1 MRAKLAALASLLIY
15 LGLMS
20 GATGAELFIYL
31 SPTGN
36 RVVTDRPIDLAGFVL
51 EQTNID
57 ARAAGR
63 SLRYQDT
70 EKNRD
75 LIDRYIRNAAYL
87 YDMDA
92 ALIRAVIAQE
102 SAFKI
107 DARSPKGALGLMQ
120 LMPPTAR
127 QYQVQNMLDPR
138 ENINAGTKH
147 LKYLLHR
154 FSSLSLALAAY
165 NAGEG
170 AVAKYQG
177 IPPYPETENYV
188 TQVLGRYQD
197 YQSN

>member
-1 MRAKLAALASLLIY
+1 LRAKLAALASLLIY
-15 LGLMS
+15 FGTMS
-20 GATGAELFIYL
+20 GVTGGELFIYL

-36 RVVTDRPIDLAGFVL
+36 RVVTDRPINLAGFVL
-51 EQTNID
+51 EQNHID

-70 EKNRD
+70 EENRA

-107 DARSPKGALGLMQ
+107 DARSPKGARGLMQ
-120 LMPPTAR
+120 LMPATAQ
-127 QYQVQNMLDPR
+127 QYQV
-138 ENINAGTKH
+138 ENIVDPKQNIYAGTKH
-147 LKYLLHR
+147 LRYLLQR

-177 IPPYPETENYV
+177 IPPYPETQDYV
-188 TQVLGRYQD
+188 TKVLGRYQD

>member
-92 ALIRAVIAQE
+92 ALIRAVI
-102 SAFKI
+102 
-107 DARSPKGALGLMQ
+107 
-120 LMPPTAR
+120 
-127 QYQVQNMLDPR
+127 
-138 ENINAGTKH
+138 
-147 LKYLLHR
+147 
-154 FSSLSLALAAY
+154 
-165 NAGEG
+165 
-170 AVAKYQG
+170 
-177 IPPYPETENYV
+177 
-188 TQVLGRYQD
+188 
-197 YQSN
+197 

>member
-1 MRAKLAALASLLIY
+1 MRAKLAALASLLLC
-15 LGLMS
+15 LGVIS
-20 GATGAELFIYL
+20 GATGGELLIYL

-36 RVVTDRPIDLAGFVL
+36 RVVTDRPINLEGFVL
-51 EQTNID
+51 EQNSLD

-63 SLRYQDT
+63 LLRYQDT

-87 YDMDA
+87 YDMDS

-102 SAFKI
+102 SAFQI

-120 LMPPTAR
+120 LMPATAR

-138 ENINAGTKH
+138 ENINAGTRH
-147 LKYLLHR
+147 LRYLLQR

-177 IPPYPETENYV
+177 IPPYPETQNYV
-188 TQVLGRYQD
+188 TQVIGRYQG
-197 YQSN
+197 YQNN